1 VYSDIETGCALC
13 YGNPVKLEPETGFR
27 GGLHGFRPVQS
38 YRLYYQSS
46 LLFYD
51 IPNVLRT
58 AELIRSTELPSASA
72 GSGTKKTAYD
82 PKEESGGM
90 IESSGMIE
98 SGGSVGTATGAA
110 CGQKPD
116 PDADLLHDL
125 DYAVLGTS
133 EKLFLSY
140 EQTIRLE
147 YAHLSDEAYA
157 AGRSSFL
164 RTLLQKDVFRT
175 EYFKVRY
182 EEQALH
188 NISMQLERFGKYSG
202 GG

>member
-1 VYSDIETGCALC
+1 
-13 YGNPVKLEPETGFR
+13 
-27 GGLHGFRPVQS
+27 VQFS
-38 YRLYYQSS
+38 GSEDERRSADLAVQQLRRCGMQIDY
-46 LLFYD
+46 
-51 IPNVLRT
+51 VLRT

-90 IESSGMIE
+90 IESS
-98 SGGSVGTATGAA
+98 GSVGTATGAA